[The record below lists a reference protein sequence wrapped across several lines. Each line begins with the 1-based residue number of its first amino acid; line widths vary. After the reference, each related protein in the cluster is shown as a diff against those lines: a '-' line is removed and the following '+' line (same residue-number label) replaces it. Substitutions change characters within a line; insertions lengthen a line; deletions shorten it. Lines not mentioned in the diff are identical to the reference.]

1 MMRRWWIG
9 LAAVALCLA
18 APPKVSRAQLK
29 VLEVGFDQRI
39 GRANIDDPFDI
50 LGATRAVY
58 MEGFGVVLSTE
69 VNLVVGPAI
78 TPFRPKL
85 SADDVEKL
93 RLRKLARLPQLKQLM
108 RDMMVTSATTLKSM
122 PAEEQVVVGSHLFFY
137 SWEDRKDLP
146 EQLVMKASRKALL
159 DVEAGRS
166 KVEAAVQEQAF

>member
-1 MMRRWWIG
+1 MRRRWWIG

-18 APPKVSRAQLK
+18 APPPVSRAQLK

-58 MEGFGVVLSTE
+58 VDGFGVVLSTE

-78 TPFRPKL
+78 TPFRPKV
-85 SADDVEKL
+85 SAGEME
-93 RLRKLARLPQLKQLM
+93 RLRQRKVSRLPQLKQLM
-108 RDMMVTSATTLKSM
+108 RDMMITTATTLKSM
-122 PAEEQVVVGSHLFFY
+122 PADEQVVVGAHLFFY

-146 EQLVMKASRKALL
+146 EQVVLKAPRKALL
-159 DVEAGRS
+159 EVEAGRART
-166 KVEAAVQEQAF
+166 EAVVREQAF